1 MTSTNTATTATTRA
15 EIAPLIRL
23 SVPLMV
29 GLTAALLI
37 GVVDTV
43 MISPLG
49 TVPLAAAGITTAVLI
64 IMISALWGLLTVIS
78 VQISQAEGAQ
88 DSARVALAFR
98 SGMLL
103 CLIGGI
109 LGALLMLAVYPLLGP
124 IGQPAEVLAILLPYW
139 VSMAIWIIPFT
150 LFFGLK
156 ALFDAVD
163 WPWTAV
169 GLSYIGVVVNIPANY
184 IFIHVLNLG
193 ILGAGLASILSQSL
207 SLLAAWFVVTRAP
220 GLAAYRQKVAV
231 AWSDVRA
238 QLRDSLPLCLG
249 YAGEGGAYAM
259 VGLMI
264 GWLGA
269 EALAAHQ
276 IVNALAGVA
285 YVIPLGMAGAVSIRT
300 GQAVG
305 AGRPARLRPILKASF
320 LMVVL
325 WQALAASIF
334 IFGGPTMAAAMS
346 DDPQVVSIAAS
357 LFILMAILQIADGVQ
372 GTSLGALR
380 GMSDMAMPSVITLLA
395 YWPLALPAAYFFGF
409 VLEFGAVGIWLG
421 YMLGVA
427 VAAIVLPWRF
437 WRLTASFSHGA
448 QRSQTMPA
456 G

>member
-1 MTSTNTATTATTRA
+1 MTIADTTPTGPTTKA
-15 EIAPLIRL
+15 ELAPLIRL
-23 SVPLMV
+23 AVPLMV
-29 GLTAALLI
+29 GLMAALLI

-78 VQISQAEGAQ
+78 VQISQAEGAE
-88 DSARVALAFR
+88 DPARVALAFR

-103 CLIGGI
+103 CLIGGTI
-109 LGALLMLAVYPLLGP
+109 GAALMIAVYPLLGP
-124 IGQPAEVLAILLPYW
+124 IGQPQEVLDILLPYW
-139 VSMAIWIIPFT
+139 ISMSIWIIPFT

-184 IFIHVLNLG
+184 AFIHILDMG

-207 SLLAAWFVVTRAP
+207 SLLAAWLVVTRAE
-220 GLAAYRQKVAV
+220 GLKPYIQPVTV
-231 AWSDVRA
+231 AWQDVRN
-238 QLRDSLPLCLG
+238 QLRDAAPPCLG

-259 VGLMI
+259 IGLMI

-276 IVNALAGVA
+276 IVNALGGVA
-285 YVIPLGMAGAVSIRT
+285 YVIPLGMAGAVSIRA
-300 GQAVG
+300 GNAVG
-305 AGRPARLRPILKASF
+305 AGKQARLRPILKASF

-325 WQALAASIF
+325 WQAMAASIF
-334 IFGGPTMAAAMS
+334 IFAGQALAEAMS
-346 DDPQVVSIAAS
+346 TDPAVIQLAAT
-357 LFILMAILQIADGVQ
+357 LFIIMAMLQIADGVQ

-380 GMSDMAMPSVITLLA
+380 GMSDMNMPTIITLIA
-395 YWPLALPAAYFFGF
+395 YWPLALPAAYIMGF
-409 VLEFGAVGIWLG
+409 TWDLGAIGVWLG
-421 YMLGVA
+421 YTLGLA
-427 VAAIVLPWRF
+427 IAAIALPWRF
-437 WRLTASFSHGA
+437 WKLTA
-448 QRSQTMPA
+448 
-456 G
+456 

>member
-1 MTSTNTATTATTRA
+1 MTSTNTATTRA

-43 MISPLG
+43 MIAPLG

-139 VSMAIWIIPFT
+139 VSMAVWIIPFT

-437 WRLTASFSHGA
+437 WRLTA
-448 QRSQTMPA
+448 
-456 G
+456 